1 MIALVMKRKKR
12 DDKEDRTPSKRWMI
26 FNSYTRVLVPTIAS
40 STPCRS
46 TTSTPNVVTAAKNLP
61 SVNPAPPPAP
71 NKTRSVVDAE
81 ATNDESNDNPYTRK
95 LAPTRAPLTASRAT
109 TSTPNV
115 VTAANDIPS
124 VTPASPSAPNETRLV
139 VDAEATDDE
148 SDDIHQISSCQLD
161 YMEKSIA
168 ITMASATTIFVVARC
183 R

>member
-1 MIALVMKRKKR
+1 MIAVVMKRKKSNG
-12 DDKEDRTPSKRWMI
+12 KEDKTPSKRPMI
-26 FNSYTRVLVPTIAS
+26 FNPYTWELVPTIAS
-40 STPCRS
+40 STPSRS

-61 SVNPAPPPAP
+61 AVTPAPTFTT
-71 NKTRSVVDAE
+71 NKTRS
-81 ATNDESNDNPYTRK
+81 
-95 LAPTRAPLTASRAT
+95 
-109 TSTPNV
+109 
-115 VTAANDIPS
+115 
-124 VTPASPSAPNETRLV
+124 V